1 MKNIRVNGVFMM
13 LKIIGRLTFLILQFI
28 VIIAAVVLEDLS
40 TKKMGV
46 NRYLL
51 FSKEEYAEL
60 FLSPERLKIYGIL
73 FIVGII
79 VCFILFIVNM
89 KKGSSILLA
98 IIYQIIGLIILSK
111 VTLQAY
117 PFFVLGIWIVIIFQ
131 YLWIVM
137 SVMKDRKKRAN
148 K

>member
-1 MKNIRVNGVFMM
+1 VNGVFMM
-13 LKIIGRLTFLILQFI
+13 LKIIGRLTFLILQFL

-111 VTLQAY
+111 VTLLAY

-137 SVMKDRKKRAN
+137 SVMKDRKQR
-148 K
+148 

>member
-1 MKNIRVNGVFMM
+1 MM
-13 LKIIGRLTFLILQFI
+13 LKIIGRLTFLILQFL

-79 VCFILFIVNM
+79 VCFILFIANM

-137 SVMKDRKKRAN
+137 AAIKDRKQR
-148 K
+148 

>member
-1 MKNIRVNGVFMM
+1 MM
-13 LKIIGRLTFLILQFI
+13 LKIIGRLTFLILQFL

-51 FSKEEYAEL
+51 FSKEKYAEL

-98 IIYQIIGLIILSK
+98 IIYQIIGLIILTK

-137 SVMKDRKKRAN
+137 SVMKDRKQR
-148 K
+148 

>member
-1 MKNIRVNGVFMM
+1 MM

-73 FIVGII
+73 FIVGIF

-98 IIYQIIGLIILSK
+98 IIYQIIGLIILFK

-131 YLWIVM
+131 YLWIMM
-137 SVMKDRKKRAN
+137 SVMKDRKQR
-148 K
+148 

>member
-1 MKNIRVNGVFMM
+1 MM
-13 LKIIGRLTFLILQFI
+13 LKIIGRLTFLILQFL

-46 NRYLL
+46 NRFLL
-51 FSKEEYAEL
+51 FRKEKYAEL
-60 FLSPERLKIYGIL
+60 FLSPEQLKIHGIL
-73 FIVGII
+73 F
-79 VCFILFIVNM
+79 
-89 KKGSSILLA
+89 
-98 IIYQIIGLIILSK
+98 ILSK

-137 SVMKDRKKRAN
+137 AVMKDRRQR
-148 K
+148 

>member
-1 MKNIRVNGVFMM
+1 MM
-13 LKIIGRLTFLILQFI
+13 LKIIGRLTFLILQFL

-137 SVMKDRKKRAN
+137 AAIKDRKQR
-148 K
+148 

>member
-1 MKNIRVNGVFMM
+1 MM
-13 LKIIGRLTFLILQFI
+13 LKIIGRLTFLILQFL

-73 FIVGII
+73 FIVGIF
-79 VCFILFIVNM
+79 VCFILFIVNL

-98 IIYQIIGLIILSK
+98 IIYQIIGLIILFK

-131 YLWIVM
+131 YLWIMM
-137 SVMKDRKKRAN
+137 SVMKDRKQR
-148 K
+148 

>member
-1 MKNIRVNGVFMM
+1 MM
-13 LKIIGRLTFLILQFI
+13 LKIIGRLTFLILQFL

-131 YLWIVM
+131 YLWIVV
-137 SVMKDRKKRAN
+137 SVMKDRKQRQ
-148 K
+148 

>member
-1 MKNIRVNGVFMM
+1 MM
-13 LKIIGRLTFLILQFI
+13 IKIIGRLTFLILQFL

-46 NRYLL
+46 NRFLL

-137 SVMKDRKKRAN
+137 SVMKDRKQR
-148 K
+148 

>member
-1 MKNIRVNGVFMM
+1 MM
-13 LKIIGRLTFLILQFI
+13 IKIIGRLTFLILQFL

-79 VCFILFIVNM
+79 GCFILFIVNM
-89 KKGSSILLA
+89 KKVKKWSSILLA

-137 SVMKDRKKRAN
+137 AVMKDRRQR
-148 K
+148 

>member
-1 MKNIRVNGVFMM
+1 MM
-13 LKIIGRLTFLILQFI
+13 LKIIGRLTFLILQFL

-111 VTLQAY
+111 VTLLAY

-137 SVMKDRKKRAN
+137 SVMKDRKQRQ
-148 K
+148 

>member
-1 MKNIRVNGVFMM
+1 MM

-73 FIVGII
+73 FIVGIF
-79 VCFILFIVNM
+79 VCFILFIVNL

-98 IIYQIIGLIILSK
+98 IIYQIIGLIILFK

-131 YLWIVM
+131 YLWIMM
-137 SVMKDRKKRAN
+137 SVMKDRKQR
-148 K
+148 

>member
-1 MKNIRVNGVFMM
+1 MM

-98 IIYQIIGLIILSK
+98 IIYQIIGLIILFK

-137 SVMKDRKKRAN
+137 SVMKDRKQR
-148 K
+148 

>member
-1 MKNIRVNGVFMM
+1 MM
-13 LKIIGRLTFLILQFI
+13 LKIIGRLTFLILQFL

-98 IIYQIIGLIILSK
+98 IIYQIIGLIILTK

-137 SVMKDRKKRAN
+137 SVMKDRKQR
-148 K
+148 

>member
-1 MKNIRVNGVFMM
+1 VNGVFMM
-13 LKIIGRLTFLILQFI
+13 LKIIGRLTFLILQFL

-89 KKGSSILLA
+89 KKGSSVLLA

-137 SVMKDRKKRAN
+137 AAIKDRKQR
-148 K
+148 

>member
-1 MKNIRVNGVFMM
+1 MM
-13 LKIIGRLTFLILQFI
+13 LKIIGRLTFLILQFL

-46 NRYLL
+46 NRFLL
-51 FSKEEYAEL
+51 FRKEKYAEL
-60 FLSPERLKIYGIL
+60 FLSPEQLKIHGIL

-79 VCFILFIVNM
+79 GCFILFIVNM
-89 KKGSSILLA
+89 KKVKKWSSILLA

-117 PFFVLGIWIVIIFQ
+117 PLFVLGIWIVIIFQ

-137 SVMKDRKKRAN
+137 SVMKDRKQR
-148 K
+148 

>member
-1 MKNIRVNGVFMM
+1 M
-13 LKIIGRLTFLILQFI
+13 LKIIGRLTFLILQFL

-111 VTLQAY
+111 VTLLAY

-137 SVMKDRKKRAN
+137 SVMKDRKQR
-148 K
+148 

>member
-1 MKNIRVNGVFMM
+1 VKNIRVNGVFMM
-13 LKIIGRLTFLILQFI
+13 LKIIGRLTFLILQFL

-51 FSKEEYAEL
+51 FSKEKYAEL

-98 IIYQIIGLIILSK
+98 IIYQIIGLIILTK

-137 SVMKDRKKRAN
+137 AAIKDRKQR
-148 K
+148 